1 MKVTMLLADA
11 AQAVGGKLYVL
22 GGGWSMTGPEPT
34 PSAIA
39 IKLEVPWDLANRP
52 HELGLALLDDDG
64 RPVVVGDKPVQI
76 QGRFEV
82 GRPAGLPAG
91 TPLDAVLALTMG
103 PIPLEGGQR
112 YTWKLSIDGE
122 SREDWHVAF
131 MVRKGQPQPGLPFG

>member
-1 MKVTMLLADA
+1 
-11 AQAVGGKLYVL
+11 
-22 GGGWSMTGPEPT
+22 
-34 PSAIA
+34 
-39 IKLEVPWDLANRP
+39 
-52 HELGLALLDDDG
+52 
-64 RPVVVGDKPVQI
+64 VVVGDKPVQI

>member
-52 HELGLALLDDDG
+52 HELSLALLDDDG
-64 RPVVVGDKPVQI
+64 QPVVVGDKPLQI

-103 PIPLEGGQR
+103 PMPL
-112 YTWKLSIDGE
+112 
-122 SREDWHVAF
+122 
-131 MVRKGQPQPGLPFG
+131 